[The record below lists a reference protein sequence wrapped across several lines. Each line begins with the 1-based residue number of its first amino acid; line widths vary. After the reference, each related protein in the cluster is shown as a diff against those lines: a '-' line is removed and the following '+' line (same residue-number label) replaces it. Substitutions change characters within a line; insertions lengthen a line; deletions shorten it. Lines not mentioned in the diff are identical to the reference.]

1 MGEYQLMSLFVIHS
15 NIQLLLLDWIWIVRV
30 RLEHA
35 DKLVESDGEE

>member
-1 MGEYQLMSLFVIHS
+1 MPLFVIHS
-15 NIQLLLLDWIWIVRV
+15 NIHLLVLVLVLVLDWILIVRV